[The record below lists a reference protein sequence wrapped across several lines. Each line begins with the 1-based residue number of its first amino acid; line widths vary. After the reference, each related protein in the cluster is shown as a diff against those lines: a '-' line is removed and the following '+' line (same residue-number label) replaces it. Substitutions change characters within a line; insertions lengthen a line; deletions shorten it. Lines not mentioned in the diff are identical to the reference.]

1 LIAASFS
8 AVIFGTIKYSV
19 LERKDSFKWAMRL
32 IPIYIASTRAILT
45 LFLAIEV
52 PTSTVTEGGPLV
64 GTVLGVFS
72 SCLLF
77 AYIFFI
83 PFFKRKLVM
92 EDRTIRIWHVFYGPL
107 LLKDDIKLLW
117 PSKADDELVV
127 DPYNDP
133 YSAENTVHA
142 NDEEKTQGS
151 VLLGRESSL
160 SGTEALPHS
169 SPYADKTL
177 NRDETVVVRK
187 GRQQELEER

>member
-1 LIAASFS
+1 MPVSTIQTIVGALVGVSFATQSAITWGWEDGSVSQVAASWVITPLIAASFS

-117 PSKADDELVV
+117 
-127 DPYNDP
+127 
-133 YSAENTVHA
+133 
-142 NDEEKTQGS
+142 
-151 VLLGRESSL
+151 R
-160 SGTEALPHS
+160 
-169 SPYADKTL
+169 
-177 NRDETVVVRK
+177 
-187 GRQQELEER
+187 